1 MAEGEP
7 ALLSTLD
14 VGHPQVVA
22 VDEGD
27 EVRVPGADLG
37 VHAGPGAVGLHLHR
51 LDWRGLLESTQHTHI
66 QSQRTAWIHLQVM
79 NNPLYF
85 SHVKVIG

>member
-7 ALLSTLD
+7 ALLSALD

-27 EVRVPGADLG
+27 EVGVPRADLG
-37 VHAGPGAVGLHLHR
+37 VHAGP
-51 LDWRGLLESTQHTHI
+51 
-66 QSQRTAWIHLQVM
+66 
-79 NNPLYF
+79 
-85 SHVKVIG
+85 